1 MRTRWWVAAIWG
13 CFLARLVF
21 YSAMA
26 PLWEGFDEWGHFAVI
41 RAMSVRGEVLA
52 ARESPIPRDVEASLQ
67 LAPVPWDMRHYP
79 RPYLTEDE
87 YWGLPAETRQQR
99 EGQFQAMPAHWSRE
113 AGTGGLTTYEAFQPP
128 LYYWIM
134 APVLGLMSGRSL
146 AEQVMALRWLGSLIA
161 SLAIPLIFWI
171 GREVFRD
178 DAMALGCAAVAA
190 VMPEFA
196 MDLARVGNECVA
208 VVLFTL
214 LIWIALKL
222 TGYSQ
227 AAALGLVLG
236 LGLLTKAYFLTAVPA
251 MALLLGYEFW
261 RAQGRRRSVAVCAL
275 IAALEAVAIAG
286 WWYAHN
292 LISTGT
298 LTGLSE
304 SLMLRGTSDASTIG
318 RAATVPW
325 GSAVDSILSS
335 HLYFGGWSG
344 LTVRSWMYHVL
355 YAVILLAAA
364 GLFRLLRQPAI
375 RILLAVYTTFW
386 IGLLYDVL
394 LIYLSKGVATSGG
407 WYLYAVVGAEV
418 TLCLAGLYSILPAR
432 VHRWAAFGG
441 VLLFALLDLY
451 TVHAVAIPYYTG
463 MIGHKA
469 SGAIAALHMA
479 DVGRVGVA
487 DAFQRLVAYKG
498 AVISES
504 WLVGLW
510 LAYLAATLALIIG
523 AACGLRS
530 TARCGRARVRG
541 AGGRSKAG
549 RRVCKNTPS
558 EKSTMRDG
566 GAGRGCGTGVRDEGA
581 GRGWGTGRNSGPV
594 AGFAAY

>member
-1 MRTRWWVAAIWG
+1 MPHHGTISAPMRIRWWVAGIWG

-41 RAMSVRGEVLA
+41 RAMAVRGELLA
-52 ARESPIPRDVEASLQ
+52 ARDSPIPRDVEASLQ

-99 EGQFQAMPAHWSRE
+99 EAQFRAMPAHWSRE

-128 LYYWIM
+128 LYYWMM
-134 APVLGLMSGRSL
+134 APVLRLMSGRSL
-146 AEQVMALRWLGSLIA
+146 AEQMMAVRWLGSLIA
-161 SLAIPLIFWI
+161 SLAIPLIFLI

-196 MDLARVGNECVA
+196 IDLARVGNECVA

-214 LIWIALKL
+214 LIWIALKQ
-222 TGYSQ
+222 GRGG
-227 AAALGLVLG
+227 LGPVLG
-236 LGLLTKAYFLTAVPA
+236 FGLLAKAYFLTAVPV
-251 MALLLGYEFW
+251 MALLLK
-261 RAQGRRRSVAVCAL
+261 RGRLWAAASCAL
-275 IAALEAVAIAG
+275 IAG

-304 SLMLRGTSDASTIG
+304 SVMLRGMSHASIVG

-325 GSAVDSILSS
+325 GTAVDSILFS

-344 LTVRSWMYHVL
+344 LTVRSWMYHVF
-355 YAVILLAAA
+355 YGVILLATA
-364 GLFRLLRQPAI
+364 GLLRRLRQPAI
-375 RILLAVYTTFW
+375 RILLCVYTAFW

-394 LIYLSKGVATSGG
+394 LIYLSKGMATSGG

-418 TLCLAGLYSILPAR
+418 TLCFAGLYSILPAR
-432 VHRWAAFGG
+432 VHRWVAFGG
-441 VLLFALLDLY
+441 VFLFALLDLY

-463 MIGHKA
+463 MIAHKA
-469 SGAIAALHMA
+469 NGAVAALHMA
-479 DVGRVGVA
+479 DVGRVGAA
-487 DAFQRLVAYKG
+487 DAFQRLVIYKG
-498 AVISES
+498 AVVSAS
-504 WLVGLW
+504 GLAALW
-510 LAYLAATLALIIG
+510 VAYLIATLAIPIMG
-523 AACGLRS
+523 IACGFRNS
-530 TARCGRARVRG
+530 PRCGRALDRG
-541 AGGRSKAG
+541 AGGK
-549 RRVCKNTPS
+549 
-558 EKSTMRDG
+558 
-566 GAGRGCGTGVRDEGA
+566 
-581 GRGWGTGRNSGPV
+581 
-594 AGFAAY
+594 

>member
-21 YSAMA
+21 YSAML

-41 RAMSVRGEVLA
+41 RAMAVRGELLV
-52 ARESPIPRDVEASLQ
+52 ARDSPIPRDVEASLQ

-99 EGQFQAMPAHWSRE
+99 EAQFKAMPAQWSRE

-128 LYYWIM
+128 LYYWMM
-134 APVLGLMSGRSL
+134 APVLRLMSGRSL

-161 SLAIPLIFWI
+161 SLAIPLIFGI

-178 DAMALGCAAVAA
+178 DARALGCAAVVA

-196 MDLARVGNECVA
+196 IDLARVGNECVA

-214 LIWIALKL
+214 LIWIALKQ
-222 TGYSQ
+222 GRGG
-227 AAALGLVLG
+227 LGLVLG
-236 LGLLTKAYFLTAVPA
+236 FGLLAKAYFLTAVPV
-251 MALLLGYEFW
+251 MALLLK
-261 RAQGRRRSVAVCAL
+261 RGRRWAAVSCAL
-275 IAALEAVAIAG
+275 IAG

-304 SLMLRGTSDASTIG
+304 SVMLRGTSQASTIG

-325 GSAVDSILSS
+325 GTAIDSILFS

-344 LTVRSWMYHVL
+344 LTVRSWMYHVF
-355 YAVILLAAA
+355 YGVILLATA

-375 RILLAVYTTFW
+375 RILLCVYAAFW

-394 LIYLSKGVATSGG
+394 LIYLSKGAATSGG

-418 TLCLAGLYSILPAR
+418 TLCFAGLYSILPAR
-432 VHRWAAFGG
+432 VHRWVTFGG
-441 VLLFALLDLY
+441 VFLFALLDLY

-463 MIGHKA
+463 MIAHKA

-479 DVGRVGVA
+479 DVRRVGVA
-487 DAFQRLVAYKG
+487 EAFRRLVAYKG
-498 AVISES
+498 GVVSAPWLAGLWVAY
-504 WLVGLW
+504 LVG
-510 LAYLAATLALIIG
+510 TLAIPIMG
-523 AACGLRS
+523 TARGFRS
-530 TARCGRARVRG
+530 SPRCGRAQDRG
-541 AGGRSKAG
+541 AGGK
-549 RRVCKNTPS
+549 
-558 EKSTMRDG
+558 
-566 GAGRGCGTGVRDEGA
+566 
-581 GRGWGTGRNSGPV
+581 
-594 AGFAAY
+594 